1 MGSTDERIVKKAAM
15 LGGIVDYQEN
25 SIVSRTLIDRKVGT
39 VTVFAFD
46 EGQALSEHQTPY
58 DALVYVTEGEAEIVI
73 LKEARTVKQGEVVIM
88 PGGEP
93 HSVRA
98 VSQFKMMLVMIRE

>member
-1 MGSTDERIVKKAAM
+1 MGSTDDRIVRNAA
-15 LGGIVDYQEN
+15 LLCGLAEYQDS

-46 EGQALSEHQTPY
+46 EGQALSEHQAPY
-58 DALVYVTEGEAEIVI
+58 HALVYVVEGEAEIVI
-73 LKEARTVKQGEVVIM
+73 SKESRTVKGGEIIIM

-93 HSVRA
+93 HSVKA
-98 VSQFKMMLVMIRE
+98 LSNFKMMLVMIRE

>member
-1 MGSTDERIVKKAAM
+1 MGSTDDRIVRNAA
-15 LGGIVDYQEN
+15 LLSGIAEYQDN

-46 EGQALSEHQTPY
+46 EGQALSEHRAPY
-58 DALVYVTEGEAEIVI
+58 HALVYVVEGEAEIVI
-73 LKEARTVKQGEVVIM
+73 SKESRTVKEGEIIIM

-93 HSVRA
+93 HSVKA
-98 VSQFKMMLVMIRE
+98 LSDFKMMLVMIRE